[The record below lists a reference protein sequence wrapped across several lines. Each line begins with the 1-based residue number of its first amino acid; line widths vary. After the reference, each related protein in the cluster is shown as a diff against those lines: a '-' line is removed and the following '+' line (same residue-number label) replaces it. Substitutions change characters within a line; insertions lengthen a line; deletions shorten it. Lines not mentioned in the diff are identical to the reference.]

1 MLLQCTRWINLSRI
15 PCHSEHMCCGRY
27 NVADRDGVVAWF
39 NPPHACDMQQADQH
53 ARVEQRIMSNGAK
66 GSSTSTSSCTGK
78 VLINGNTKA
87 VKPSCRRRHT
97 VTDAQ
102 AQTHTRIPNST
113 HARTSTHQSFRK
125 VVPLVSTSDT
135 ACLQPPSNCSVTTAD
150 APGTNPAALPKSNN
164 QRVALFAGIPL
175 LETKPS
181 TTASPVTVPVLVT
194 FTA

>member
-1 MLLQCTRWINLSRI
+1 MHTLDRSEPHPLSQRAYVLRAIQCRRQRWCSGLVQSTSRL
-15 PCHSEHMCCGRY
+15 RY
-27 NVADRDGVVAWF
+27 AAS
-39 NPPHACDMQQADQH
+39 DQH
-53 ARVEQRIMSNGAK
+53 ARVEQRIMSNGVK

-78 VLINGNTKA
+78 VLINGNTKV

-102 AQTHTRIPNST
+102 AQTHTRIPNSAR
-113 HARTSTHQSFRK
+113 ARTSTHQSFRK

-181 TTASPVTVPVLVT
+181 TTASPVTVPVFVT